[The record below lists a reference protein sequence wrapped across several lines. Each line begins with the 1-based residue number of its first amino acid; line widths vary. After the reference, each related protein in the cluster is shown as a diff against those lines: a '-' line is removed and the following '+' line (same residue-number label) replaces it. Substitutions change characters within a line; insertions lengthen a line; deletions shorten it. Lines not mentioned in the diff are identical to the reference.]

1 MDENDFSSDNY
12 RIGDELLKVAT
23 CVVAEEH
30 EKLLSMLPSDIQV
43 MFNQVS
49 LIEILN

>member
-1 MDENDFSSDNY
+1 MDENDFSSDND

-23 CVVAEEH
+23 CVVAEGH

-43 MFNQVS
+43 M
-49 LIEILN
+49 